1 MGEEERSFF
10 SEGQGRL
17 DIKIREK
24 FPELSRSFIQK
35 LINQGKVFLNEKA
48 VKKASVRVK
57 EGDKIRILIP
67 PPEEIKLEPEEGDIK
82 ILYEDEDIGVIFKP
96 CNIVVHPSPGHKKGT
111 LVNILL
117 SKLSNLSSVGGK
129 ERPGIVH
136 RLDKETSGLMVV
148 AKNDKAHRSLSDQ
161 FKNRKTLKIY
171 KVVVKGTVKEDHGII
186 DLPIGRH
193 IRERKKFSIYTAKPR
208 EAITEFWVE
217 ERFTDATLLKVRIY
231 TGRTHQIRVHLSH
244 MGHPVIGDRLYGF
257 KPSFL
262 PEIKD
267 VLEEGCIMLLSFK
280 LGFFHPSRGN
290 WMEFEAEYP
299 PFFKKV
305 IELLRKRGS

>member
-148 AKNDKAHRSLSDQ
+148 AKNDKAHKSLSYQ
-161 FKNRKTLKIY
+161 FKDRKTLKIY
-171 KVVVKGTVKEDHGII
+171 KAVVKGTVKEDHGII

>member
-1 MGEEERSFF
+1 MGEEERIFF
-10 SEGQGRL
+10 AEGQGRL
-17 DIKIREK
+17 DTKIREK
-24 FPELSRSFIQK
+24 FPDLSRNFIQK
-35 LINQGKVFLNEKA
+35 LINQGKVFLNERA

-96 CNIVVHPSPGHKKGT
+96 CNIVVHPSPGHKKGS

-171 KVVVKGTVKEDHGII
+171 KAVVKGTVKEDHGII

-244 MGHPVIGDRLYGF
+244 LGHPVIGDRLYGF
-257 KPSFL
+257 KLSFL

>member
-171 KVVVKGTVKEDHGII
+171 KAVVKGTVKEDHGII

-244 MGHPVIGDRLYGF
+244 LGHPVIGDRLYGF
-257 KPSFL
+257 KLSFL

>member
-1 MGEEERSFF
+1 MGEEERIFF
-10 SEGQGRL
+10 AEGQGRL
-17 DIKIREK
+17 DTKIREK
-24 FPELSRSFIQK
+24 FPDLSRNFIQK
-35 LINQGKVFLNEKA
+35 LINQGKVFLNERA

-96 CNIVVHPSPGHKKGT
+96 CNIVVHPSPGHKKGS

-171 KVVVKGTVKEDHGII
+171 KAVVKGTVKEDHGII

-244 MGHPVIGDRLYGF
+244 LGHPVIGDRLYGF
-257 KPSFL
+257 KLSFL

-280 LGFFHPSRGN
+280 LGFYHPSRGN

>member
-1 MGEEERSFF
+1 MGEEERIFF
-10 SEGQGRL
+10 AEGQGRL
-17 DIKIREK
+17 DTKIREK
-24 FPELSRSFIQK
+24 FPDLSRNFIQK
-35 LINQGKVFLNEKA
+35 LINQGKVFLNERA

-57 EGDKIRILIP
+57 EGDRIRILIP

-96 CNIVVHPSPGHKKGT
+96 CNMVVHPSPGHKKGT

-171 KVVVKGTVKEDHGII
+171 KAVVKGTVKEDHGII

-244 MGHPVIGDRLYGF
+244 LGHPVIGDRLYGF
-257 KPSFL
+257 KLSFL